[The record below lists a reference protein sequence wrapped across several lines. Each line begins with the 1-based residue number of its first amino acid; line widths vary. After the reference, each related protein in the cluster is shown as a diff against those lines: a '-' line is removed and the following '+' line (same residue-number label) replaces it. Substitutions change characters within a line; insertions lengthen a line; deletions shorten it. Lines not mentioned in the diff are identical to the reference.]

1 MMTVAIEDIYTLT
14 PMQAGLL
21 YHTLQDPTGSMY
33 VEQGRCRLVGRL
45 DASRLISAWRRVVE
59 RHDALRTRVQWK
71 GLRHPVQVVHREV
84 ELPVTTEDWTGID
97 YEDREQRLA
106 FWLDRDLEA
115 GFDLTR
121 APLLRV
127 ALFRLTQREHLIVWT
142 FHHLILDAWSEAN
155 MLADLMRFY
164 ESDSVTAEPAPRYRD
179 YVRWLKT
186 LDFSDSLVFWRDYL
200 KGAMLQPVAGGNRE
214 NNQTILRQVAPEVEK
229 SVRAWAA
236 GAHTTVHSILLSLWA
251 IFLLAWSRR
260 RDALF
265 GVTVSGRSP
274 DAPDAF
280 EQVGALFNTVPFRI
294 RLDEGEPVTD
304 LIRRAHANYA
314 SLAPHEVTPLSMVRQ
329 AVQAEWDAELF
340 DTVAVFVNHGFIA
353 KGQMIGDC
361 EVRDLRCSSRSS
373 FGLTFRVMERAPMTL
388 ELLYDESIPDAERAD
403 IILDGLNSALGVLAS
418 DPDRPVGEV
427 ANILSNAIRPRKDE
441 NTQAAAR
448 PRLAEM
454 KPHKRQVTR

>member
-1 MMTVAIEDIYTLT
+1 MMTVAIDDIYTLT

-33 VEQGRCRLVGRL
+33 VEQGRCHLVGRL

-84 ELPVTTEDWTGID
+84 ELPVTTEDWTGGD

-121 APLLRV
+121 APLLRI
-127 ALFRLTQREHLIVWT
+127 ALIRLNENEHLIVWT

-155 MLADLMRFY
+155 MLAEVMRFY
-164 ESDSVTAEPAPRYRD
+164 ESDSVSAAPAPKYRD

-186 LDFSDSLVFWRDYL
+186 LDFSDSLIFWRDYL
-200 KGAMLQPVAGGNRE
+200 KGAKLQPVAGGNRE
-214 NNQTILRQVAPEVEK
+214 NNQTILRHVAPDVEK

-236 GAHTTVHSILLSLWA
+236 GVRTTVHSILLSLWA
-251 IFLLAWSRR
+251 LFLLAWSQR
-260 RDALF
+260 RDTLF

-274 DAPDAF
+274 DAPGAF

-294 RLDEGEPVTD
+294 RLDDTELVTD

-314 SLAPHEVTPLSMVRQ
+314 SLVPHEVTPLSVVRQ
-329 AVQAEWDAELF
+329 AAQAERDAELF
-340 DTVAVFVNHGFIA
+340 DTVAVFLNHGFIV

-361 EVRDLRCSSRSS
+361 EVRDVRCSSRSS
-373 FGLTFRVMERAPMTL
+373 YGLTFRVMERAPMTL
-388 ELLYDESIPDAERAD
+388 ELLYDESILEVERANL
-403 IILDGLNSALGVLAS
+403 ILDGLNSALQMMAS
-418 DPDRPVGEV
+418 NPDRPVGEV
-427 ANILSNAIRPRKDE
+427 AKILSNAIHPRQGE
-441 NTQAAAR
+441 NTEAMAR
-448 PRLAEM
+448 PRLAEVR
-454 KPHKRQVTR
+454 PHKRQITR

>member
-1 MMTVAIEDIYTLT
+1 MAVIIDDIYTLT

-45 DASRLISAWRRVVE
+45 DASRLISAWRRVVR

-84 ELPVTTEDWTGID
+84 ELPVTTEDWAGVD
-97 YEDREQRLA
+97 YEDREQRVA

-127 ALFRLTQREHLIVWT
+127 ALFRLTQNEHLIVWT

-155 MLADLMRFY
+155 MLTEVMRVY
-164 ESDSVTAEPAPRYRD
+164 ESDSVTAEPAPKYRD

-186 LDFSDSLVFWRDYL
+186 LDFSNSLVFWRDYL
-200 KGAMLQPVAGGNRE
+200 KGAKLQTVAGGNRE
-214 NNQTILRQVAPEVEK
+214 NNRTILRQVAPEVER

-236 GAHTTVHSILLSLWA
+236 GAHMTVHSVLLSLWA
-251 IFLLAWSRR
+251 LFLLAWSQR

-274 DAPDAF
+274 EAPGAF

-294 RLDEGEPVTD
+294 RLDDTETVSD

-314 SLAPHEVTPLSMVRQ
+314 SLAPHEVTPLSVVRQ
-329 AVQAEWDAELF
+329 AAQAERDAELF
-340 DTVAVFVNHGFIA
+340 DTVAVFLNRGFIV

-361 EVRDLRCSSRSS
+361 EVRDVRCSSRSS
-373 FGLTFRVMERAPMTL
+373 YGLTFRVMERAPMTL
-388 ELLYDESIPDAERAD
+388 ELLYDESLLEAERANL
-403 IILDGLNSALGVLAS
+403 ILDGLNSALHTMAS
-418 DPDRPVGEV
+418 SPDRPAGEV
-427 ANILSNAIRPRKDE
+427 AKILSDAIRPRQDGGMEAPSK
-441 NTQAAAR
+441 
-448 PRLAEM
+448 PRLAEV
-454 KPHKRQVTR
+454 KPQRRQVKG